1 MGRDKET
8 LSSLFAPP
16 ENLQGIGGVLCAFS
30 SDADFLEQ
38 ALFRFTR
45 VPPGSRRSRGSV
57 DFTLMLDPAHE
68 VLAQD
73 VVPGLLQLRPKS
85 SEKRIWD
92 FRDMHAKVALL
103 AFGPARMGEP
113 TQYRILV
120 STGNWTKASAQQ
132 FIEMAWYIDIH
143 AQSPKQDQWE
153 LHAVTSFL
161 QGLLGCYQTGEALK
175 VHELIRKATA
185 FGAKSPARATLQ
197 FMQSSGQALLPQ
209 IAKGL
214 KDQAMGCNYL
224 VCGSGFFEQK
234 HDSQEEPKVL
244 SELVDLLQKDGI
256 LTQSIN
262 NKVIVT
268 NGDKEDQV
276 IAAYKANAL
285 AGWELRHPKDPVS
298 DNSQPRTQ
306 LHAKFLFV
314 AKNRVGHLSNCW
326 LYLGSG
332 NLSKRGM
339 LLPPSHGGN
348 IETGVLIEVAELD
361 TPQKVIRLLPVGNK
375 FKPKELDEIILEN
388 VKPAPK
394 DPDQPPSPVIYFQ
407 VLSNSQLS
415 VVWDHEVLA
424 AGEPAVTVIL
434 PDGTQ
439 QILQPAQLTLNLN
452 SSEWPRSLEISWKD
466 SSCKVPCLD
475 GAGDFKPQT
484 IKNPSFGNWL
494 DLLMG
499 FPETLHDPDPDEE
512 DDESDD
518 GTESPTCPPGTGTQW
533 DVQSGSRDFPAH
545 TAMMLVET
553 IADRNGSVPEE
564 CAADWLHYLRHILL
578 EVRPDSQIE
587 GWQLLRVNFLT
598 ALLNPDGFAPMWQD
612 LSSYR
617 TLIQKVAVEWGLDKF
632 PALEMKV

>member
-1 MGRDKET
+1 VAGRLKKT

-16 ENLQGIGGVLCAFS
+16 ENLQSIGGALCAFS
-30 SDADFLEQ
+30 SDADLLEQ

-85 SEKRIWD
+85 SEQRIWK

-113 TQYRILV
+113 SQYRILV

-132 FIEMAWYIDIH
+132 FIEMVWHIDIH
-143 AQSPKQDQWE
+143 AQSSKQDQWE
-153 LHAVTSFL
+153 LHAIASFL
-161 QGLLGCYQTGEALK
+161 QGLLGCYQTGEAMK

-185 FGAKSPARATLQ
+185 FGAKLPARATLQ

-214 KDQAMGCNYL
+214 KDKANACNYL

-234 HDSQEEPKVL
+234 HDPQEQPKVL
-244 SELVDLLQKDGI
+244 SDLVIQFQKDGI
-256 LTQSIN
+256 LTQSID

-268 NGDKEDQV
+268 NGDQEDQV
-276 IAAYKANAL
+276 IAAYRSKAL
-285 AGWELRHPKDPVS
+285 IGWNLHHPKDPVS
-298 DNSQPRTQ
+298 DKDKPRTQ

-314 AKNRVGHLSNCW
+314 AKNRAGRLSSCW

-339 LLPPSHGGN
+339 LLAPSHGGN
-348 IETGVLIEVAELD
+348 IETGVLIKVDELD
-361 TPQKVIRLLPVGNK
+361 TPQKVLRLLPVGNK
-375 FKPKELDEIILEN
+375 FKPNELDGVVLEIGEPTS
-388 VKPAPK
+388 KE
-394 DPDQPPSPVIYFQ
+394 PDQPPSPIIYFQ
-407 VLSNSQLS
+407 VLNNGLLS
-415 VVWDHEVLA
+415 IIWDPEVLTT
-424 AGEPAVTVIL
+424 GELAVIL
-434 PDGTQ
+434 PDGTR
-439 QILQPAQLTLNLN
+439 QILQPLQATLSLN
-452 SSEWPRSLEISWKD
+452 SLEWPRSLEIQWNG

-475 GAGDFKPQT
+475 VAGDFKRQT

-494 DLLMG
+494 DLLRG

-512 DDESDD
+512 DESDS
-518 GTESPTCPPGTGTQW
+518 GAENPTAPQGAGAQW
-533 DVQSGSRDFPAH
+533 DIQSGGRDFPAH

-564 CAADWLHYLRHILL
+564 SAADWLHYLRHILL
-578 EVRPDSQIE
+578 EECPDSQIE
-587 GWQLLRVNFLT
+587 GWKLLQVNFLV
-598 ALLNPDGFAPMWQD
+598 ALLNPEGFAPTWND
-612 LSSYR
+612 LAAYR
-617 TLIQKVAVEWGLDKF
+617 ALIQQVATEWGLEEF
-632 PALEMKV
+632 PTLEMMA

>member
-1 MGRDKET
+1 VGKLKET

-16 ENLQGIGGVLCAFS
+16 ENLQGIGGVLCSFS
-30 SDADFLEQ
+30 SDADLLEQ

-85 SEKRIWD
+85 GEQRIWN

-143 AQSPKQDQWE
+143 AQSPRQDQWE
-153 LHAVTSFL
+153 LHAVASFL
-161 QGLLGCYQTGEALK
+161 QGLLGCYQTGEAMK
-175 VHELIRKATA
+175 VHELIRKAAA
-185 FGAKSPARATLQ
+185 FVAKPPAKATLQ

-214 KDQAMGCNYL
+214 KDQANGCNYL

-234 HDSQEEPKVL
+234 HDPQEQPQVL
-244 SELVDLLQKDGI
+244 SELVVQLQKDGI

-285 AGWELRHPKDPVS
+285 TGWELRHPKDPVS

-375 FKPKELDEIILEN
+375 FKPKELDEVILEE
-388 VKPAPK
+388 VEPTSKG
-394 DPDQPPSPVIYFQ
+394 PDQPPSPIIYFR
-407 VLSNSQLS
+407 VESNGQLS
-415 VVWDHEVLA
+415 VVWDPEVLA
-424 AGEPAVTVIL
+424 TGEVTVIL

-439 QILQPAQLTLNLN
+439 TSLQAAQQKLNLN
-452 SSEWPRSLEISWKD
+452 SSEWPRSLEILWD
-466 SSCKVPCLD
+466 GFSCKVPCLD
-475 GAGDFKPQT
+475 GAGDFKCQA
-484 IKNPSFGNWL
+484 IKNPSFGSWL

-499 FPETLHDPDPDEE
+499 FPETLQDPDSDDE
-512 DDESDD
+512 DESDAEAENLTD
-518 GTESPTCPPGTGTQW
+518 PQGGGTQW
-533 DVQSGSRDFPAH
+533 DLQSGGRDFPAH

-564 CAADWLHYLRHILL
+564 SAADWLHYLRHILL

-587 GWQLLRVNFLT
+587 GWQLLQVNFLT
-598 ALLNPDGFAPMWQD
+598 ALLNPDGFAPMWKD
-612 LSSYR
+612 LSAYH
-617 TLIQKVAVEWGLDKF
+617 TLIREVAEKWGLDKF